1 MKTGRR
7 PIGRRLLVATLLMV
21 AAYVVLFAT
30 VSTESAVLLVVL
42 LPLGVGCLVIS
53 LLVWLYAVLREAR
66 EKDLL

>member
-1 MKTGRR
+1 
-7 PIGRRLLVATLLMV
+7 MV

-42 LPLGVGCLVIS
+42 LPVGVGCLLIS
-53 LLVWLYAVLREAR
+53 LLIWLYAVLREAR

>member
-53 LLVWLYAVLREAR
+53 LLIWLYAVLREAR
-66 EKDLL
+66 EKDPL

>member
-53 LLVWLYAVLREAR
+53 LLIWLYAVLREAR